1 MQTILSSSQRA
12 TSEGKGV
19 MLVRALKIILL
30 LGLIGIFLASC
41 AKFSLDAVDGTSG
54 SGTTSGSVRFGEL
67 GGYEVFENR
76 LIVGYEDR
84 AAVDRIIEQLDAEVL
99 IELPKLKAVSLKLP
113 ISISEAYQVLKKLKL
128 EGVRYVE
135 PSYKRYLV
143 EPVKTHDEIL
153 LSPSSESSE
162 DPYYPHQWALRT
174 LKAEEAWEKA
184 TGEGIVVAV
193 VDTPIDGE
201 HPDLIGQFVTGYDPE
216 LGVEIP
222 PDTDYEDPLNP
233 DDDHGSHVAG
243 IIAAKRGNGEGIV
256 GLAYNAKIMPILIFR
271 GYESHSGYYYVGD
284 EYVAA
289 GITWAVDNG
298 ADVLSNSWGGGGYSQ
313 LLKDAIDYAIENG
326 VVFVAA
332 AGNEHTDQHW
342 HYPSAYPGVIA
353 VGASTARD
361 EIVGFSSRGDYLSV
375 AAPGVNVLSCIPR
388 ASAEDGGVYGTPY
401 AYWGGTSMATPY
413 VSALVAL
420 LKELHSDATPYQIK
434 RILEET
440 AEDIEEPGYD
450 RSSGYGRIDA
460 AEAVNVDPSTY
471 DGSVDFDVHVG
482 EHTGTW
488 AVPAVYVT
496 LSRNDGPNYYAKT
509 DDYGVAKFYGI
520 DPDEYD
526 VYIGGP
532 NYLDMNAWNLRMAEE
547 LAIATAVGISGESS
561 ITVLLESSFVADL
574 TADSTGDY
582 TLKLVDVFT
591 GSEAYSEDFSDSVS
605 LSFPKTLPGG
615 PYYLMVERSATEG
628 SVTFE
633 GTVTINGEEIPVSGA
648 IADGETEAY
657 VDEYGGAGYW
667 WTVF

>member
-1 MQTILSSSQRA
+1 
-12 TSEGKGV
+12 
-19 MLVRALKIILL
+19 VRTLKIILL

-41 AKFSLDAVDGTSG
+41 AKFSLDAIDETSG
-54 SGTTSGSVRFGEL
+54 SAAASGGIRFGEL

-76 LIVGYEDR
+76 LIVGYENR
-84 AAVDRIIEQLDAEVL
+84 AAVDGIIEKLGAEVL

-113 ISISEAYQVLKKLKL
+113 VSINEAYQVLKKMRL
-128 EGVRYVE
+128 EGIRYVE

-162 DPYYPHQWALRT
+162 DPYYPYQWALRV
-174 LKAEEAWEKA
+174 LEAEKAWGKA
-184 TGEGIVVAV
+184 TGDGVVVAV
-193 VDTPIDGE
+193 VDTPIDGQ

-233 DDDHGSHVAG
+233 EDDHGTHVAG

-271 GYESHSGYYYVGD
+271 GTEDHSSYYYVGD

-313 LLKDAIDYAIENG
+313 LLKDAIDYAIEHG
-326 VVFVAA
+326 AVFVAA
-332 AGNEHTDQHW
+332 AGNDHTDQHW

-361 EIVGFSSRGDYLSV
+361 DIVGFSSRGDYLSV

-388 ASAEDGGVYGTPY
+388 GSAEDDGVYGTPY

-413 VSALVAL
+413 VSALAAL
-420 LKELHSDATPYQIK
+420 LKQLYPDATPYQIK
-434 RILEET
+434 RLLEST

-450 RSSGYGRIDA
+450 HSAGYGRIDA
-460 AEAVNVDPSTY
+460 AEAVDSDPSVY
-471 DGSVDFDVHVG
+471 SDVSFEVHVG

-509 DDYGVAKFYGI
+509 DDYGVAKFYGV
-520 DPDEYD
+520 DPDEYE

-532 NYLDMNAWNLRMAEE
+532 NYRDMNAWNLRMAEE
-547 LAIATAVGISGESS
+547 LAVATTVSISGESS
-561 ITVLLESSFVADL
+561 ITVLLESSFVVNL

-582 TLKLVDVFT
+582 TLKLVDGFT
-591 GSEAYSEDFSDSVS
+591 GSEAYNENFTDSVS
-605 LSFPKTLPGG
+605 LSFPGTLPGG
-615 PYYLMVERSATEG
+615 PYYLMVGRTATEG

-633 GTVTINGEEIPVSGA
+633 GTVTINGEEIPVSGT
-648 IADGETEAY
+648 IADGETETY